1 MVSRRILRVK
11 VVQALY
17 AFHNSGSDNISSAEK
32 ELFLSIE
39 RIYDLYLMLM
49 MLPGM
54 LTHEA
59 QLKMEEN
66 KAKRLPTE
74 EDLSPNLNL
83 INNRLVAVLN
93 TDVGFKKLIS
103 ARSLGWDVE
112 KDELRK
118 LLKNFTNSEGYQ
130 EYMAIKEPTRDD
142 DVAIWLKFF
151 KRNIPEEEVLISL
164 LQEKSIYWSYD
175 DIDIALSLVVK
186 NLKDFK
192 GDKFRVQ
199 PLYKDAK
206 EDKEFVSQ
214 LFRITIKE
222 DADYEKLIADK
233 AQNWEVER
241 IAQLDMLLMKMALTE
256 LMHFRTIPVKVSLNE
271 YIELSKWF
279 SSPKSSVFI
288 NGILDKLVAMLK
300 AENKIVKVGRG
311 LIEK

>member
-17 AFHNSGSDNISSAEK
+17 AFHNSGSDNVARAEK

-54 LTHEA
+54 ITHEA

-74 EDLSPNLNL
+74 ADLSPNLNL
-83 INNRLVAVLN
+83 INNRLVEVLN
-93 TDVGFKKLIS
+93 SDPAFNKLVS
-103 ARSLGWDVE
+103 DRTLGWDIE
-112 KDELRK
+112 KDEVRK
-118 LLKNFTNSEGYQ
+118 LLKNFISSEGYT
-130 EYMAIKEPTRDD
+130 EYMAIKDPTRED
-142 DVAIWLKFF
+142 DVAVWLKFF
-151 KRNIPEEEVLISL
+151 KRNIPDEEVLISL

-175 DIDIALSLVVK
+175 DIDIALGLVVK

-192 GDKFRVQ
+192 GDKFQVQ
-199 PLYKDAK
+199 PLYKDTK

-214 LFRITIKE
+214 LFRVTIKE
-222 DADYEKLIADK
+222 DAYYEGLIAEK

-256 LMHFRTIPVKVSLNE
+256 LLHFKTIPVKVSLNE

>member
-59 QLKMEEN
+59 QLKIEEN

-93 TDVGFKKLIS
+93 TDAGFKKLIS
-103 ARSLGWDVE
+103 DRSLGWDVE

-130 EYMAIKEPTRDD
+130 EYMTIQEPTRDD
-142 DVAIWLKFF
+142 DVAVWLKFF

-256 LMHFRTIPVKVSLNE
+256 LLHFRTIPVKVSLNE